1 MLLSHAIENGLF
13 HPNCRHNARIY
24 QEGITRIP
32 RPLDKDTVNKNYELE
47 QTQRALERQ
56 VRKAKRLE
64 EGTLDEEKKKE
75 YTAYR
80 KFAQK
85 KLKDFIDEHDDVL
98 RRDLWREKIHFV
110 EYTPAV
116 KKVPEENKPMTLEE
130 IKEFMTKQVL
140 SLSDEHKD
148 VLQRYTGA
156 LATRVNNAIK
166 INRINERLQ
175 KEMALLDDA
184 LKEGIMPETVVL
196 HRDTVF
202 GWLNLGINKTEAIED
217 IVKIVNRVIIN
228 PIFTSTSFENLQ
240 LPARDTELIITV
252 PKGYKGC
259 QYLKPITL
267 DKYKTQEE
275 VLFSRGL
282 SYMVKSATIINNKFI
297 LEVEVLPNE

>member
-1 MLLSHAIENGLF
+1 MI
-13 HPNCRHNARIY
+13 
-24 QEGITRIP
+24 
-32 RPLDKDTVNKNYELE
+32 
-47 QTQRALERQ
+47 QRLPF
-56 VRKAKRLE
+56 L
-64 EGTLDEEKKKE
+64 
-75 YTAYR
+75 
-80 KFAQK
+80 
-85 KLKDFIDEHDDVL
+85 
-98 RRDLWREKIHFV
+98 
-110 EYTPAV
+110 EYTPVV

-140 SLSDEHKD
+140 LLSDEHKD

-156 LATRVNNAIK
+156 LATRINNAIK
-166 INRINERLQ
+166 YNRINDRLK
-175 KEMALLDDA
+175 KEMVLLDNT
-184 LKEGIMPETVVL
+184 LKDGVMPESVVL
-196 HRDTVF
+196 HRDTMF
-202 GWLNLGINKTEAIED
+202 GWLGVGIEKTEAIED
-217 IVKIVNRVIIN
+217 IEKLVNRVIRN

-259 QYLKPITL
+259 QYLKPIAL

>member
-1 MLLSHAIENGLF
+1 MF
-13 HPNCRHNARIY
+13 
-24 QEGITRIP
+24 TRIP
-32 RPLDKDTVNKNYELE
+32 APLDKDTVNKNYALE
-47 QTQRALERQ
+47 QQQRKLERQ
-56 VRKAKRLE
+56 VRQAKRLE
-64 EGTLDEEKKKE
+64 AGVLDEEKKKE

-80 KFAQK
+80 KYAQK
-85 KLKDFIDEHDDVL
+85 QLREFISEHDDVL
-98 RRDLWREKIHFV
+98 RRDLWREK
-110 EYTPAV
+110 TPFIEKPLVV
-116 KKVPEENKPMTLEE
+116 KKSPEENKPMTLEE
-130 IKEFMTKQVL
+130 IKEFMIRQVL

-148 VLQRYTGA
+148 ALQRYTGA

-166 INRINERLQ
+166 YNRINERLQ

-184 LKEGIMPETVVL
+184 LKDGIVPETVVL

-202 GWLNLGINKTEAIED
+202 GWLGTGIDKTEAIED
-217 IVKIVNRVIIN
+217 IEKLVNRIIRN

-259 QYLKPITL
+259 QYLKPIAL
-267 DKYKTQEE
+267 DKYKNQEE

-282 SYMVKSATIINNKFI
+282 SYMVKSAKIINNKFI

>member
-1 MLLSHAIENGLF
+1 M
-13 HPNCRHNARIY
+13 
-24 QEGITRIP
+24 TP
-32 RPLDKDTVNKNYELE
+32 RLPFL
-47 QTQRALERQ
+47 
-56 VRKAKRLE
+56 
-64 EGTLDEEKKKE
+64 
-75 YTAYR
+75 
-80 KFAQK
+80 
-85 KLKDFIDEHDDVL
+85 
-98 RRDLWREKIHFV
+98 
-110 EYTPAV
+110 EYTPVV

-140 SLSDEHKD
+140 LLSDEHKD

-156 LATRVNNAIK
+156 LATRINNAIK
-166 INRINERLQ
+166 YNRINDRLK
-175 KEMALLDDA
+175 KEMVLLDNA
-184 LKEGIMPETVVL
+184 LKDGVMPESVVL
-196 HRDTVF
+196 HRDTMF
-202 GWLNLGINKTEAIED
+202 GWLGVGIEKTEAIED
-217 IVKIVNRVIIN
+217 IEKLVNRVIRN

-259 QYLKPITL
+259 QYLKPIAL